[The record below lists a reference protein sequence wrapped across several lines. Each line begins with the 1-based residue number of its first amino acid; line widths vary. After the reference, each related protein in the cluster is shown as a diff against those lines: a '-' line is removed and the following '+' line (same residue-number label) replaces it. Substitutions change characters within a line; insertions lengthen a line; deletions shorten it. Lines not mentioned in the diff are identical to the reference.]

1 MSINQDSIFHTEE
14 IGGETWGLTWQGGC
28 EYHAKRHTD
37 NGWVSGVWF
46 ESDIKPMTEKF
57 IAVARNE
64 ISEKMQ
70 RAAGETEC

>member
-1 MSINQDSIFHTEE
+1 MRINQDSIFHTEE
-14 IGGETWGLTWQGGC
+14 IDGETWGLTWQVGC

-46 ESDIKPMTEKF
+46 ESDIKAMTEKF

-70 RAAGETEC
+70 RAAGETK